1 MQAASHLMPGV
12 QGPIQF
18 NCLSI
23 KYMIESLIPYKENTP
38 LSTLPEGKTL
48 ARIRRYTLSL
58 AHKKTAVS
66 SQALETAAFF
76 Y

>member
-12 QGPIQF
+12 QAPIQF

-48 ARIRRYTLSL
+48 AKIKRYTLSL
-58 AHKKTAVS
+58 AHKKS
-66 SQALETAAFF
+66 SGFKPGT
-76 Y
+76 